1 MNRKTLLIATLAGAF
16 SLFATHT
23 FAQTDSSGILSREEI
38 NANKREAEEAARKS
52 EDQVKDKSRETLAD
66 LEATRKDQEANAR
79 EARRASN
86 DAKARARDARRAD
99 NDATDAARQTRR
111 AANAERSAQKAR
123 ARADKKANQAERSI
137 EKMDRNR

>member
-1 MNRKTLLIATLAGAF
+1 MMNRKTLLIATLAGAF

-23 FAQTDSSGILSREEI
+23 FAQTDSTGILSREEI

-52 EDQVKDKSRETLAD
+52 EDQVKDQSRETLAD
-66 LEATRKDQEANAR
+66 LEATQKENQAKAR
-79 EARRASN
+79 QARRANN
-86 DAKARARDARRAD
+86 DAS
-99 NDATDAARQTRR
+99 DAARQSRR

-123 ARADKKANQAERSI
+123 DRANKQANRAERAI

>member
-1 MNRKTLLIATLAGAF
+1 MMNRKTLLIATLAGAF

-23 FAQTDSSGILSREEI
+23 FAQTDSTGILSREEI

-52 EDQVKDKSRETLAD
+52 EDQVKDQSRETLAD
-66 LEATRKDQEANAR
+66 LEATQKENQAR
-79 EARRASN
+79 ARQARRANN
-86 DAKARARDARRAD
+86 DAS
-99 NDATDAARQTRR
+99 DAAKQSRR

-123 ARADKKANQAERSI
+123 DRANKQANRAERAI

>member
-1 MNRKTLLIATLAGAF
+1 MNRKTLLIATLAGTF

-66 LEATRKDQEANAR
+66 LEAAQKDNQAKAR
-79 EARRASN
+79 EARRAN
-86 DAKARARDARRAD
+86 
-99 NDATDAARQTRR
+99 NDATDAAKQSKR

-123 ARADKKANQAERSI
+123 TRATKQANRAEKAT
-137 EKMDRNR
+137 EKSDRNR